1 MRKGEQHSSESGF
14 SYIDVMIAMTILLI
28 GILTLAAALTAAY
41 VQTTAGENQLR
52 GKAIAT
58 STLENVMG
66 ARFVSVGGNPYSFD
80 SIQHVGTGVGVF
92 VTGRQPVHLD
102 PGIDGLF
109 GTADDTGEVDGGFE
123 REIIITD
130 INNPIR
136 PTPPSPITERRIQ
149 VNIYYTDRGFE
160 RVESIATNVANF

>member
-1 MRKGEQHSSESGF
+1 MRRSMERSGEEGF

-28 GILTLAAALTAAY
+28 GILTLAAAMTAAY
-41 VQTTAGENQLR
+41 VKTSAGENQLR

-66 ARFVSVGGNPYSFD
+66 ARFVSIGGNPYTFD
-80 SIQHVGTGVGVF
+80 SIQHVGTGPGVF
-92 VTGRQPVHLD
+92 MTGRQPVYLN

-109 GTADDTGEVDGGFE
+109 GTGDDAGDVDGTFE

-136 PTPPSPITERRIQ
+136 PSPPSPITERRIT

-160 RVESIATNVANF
+160 RVETIATNVADF